1 MASSNVVNPKLSQTR
16 IGPMK
21 EKDWDY
27 VFQAN
32 KILHCS
38 LVNATTHRMERA
50 SHAGEFHAVFVTS
63 LFTLKF
69 EAFRLKNS
77 NEDDAE
83 VNLPQD
89 DERAKIP
96 VWTLASN
103 PSRAYIRETNSEFE
117 TSAMMSGYS
126 KKSFDVGLDASYKK
140 LSLGAKYERSTENS
154 FKDESTYGRKRST
167 MLTFYEIPIVELSL
181 HKSNCRVSDACRQ
194 HLVKLRDQRRFGDLM
209 EFFDKY
215 GTVYAKKVVLGGCLI
230 NAKLFY
236 AETVEETTERQEGI
250 KKHASVSL
258 GIDSLSIKGGYS
270 GEHGTQKKDESSA
283 TTDQT
288 KIDWTAYGGNA
299 ALVSE

>member
-1 MASSNVVNPKLSQTR
+1 MASFNVANPKLTQTS

-21 EKDWDY
+21 ERDWDY
-27 VFQAN
+27 VFQAK

-50 SHAGEFHAVFVTS
+50 SHA
-63 LFTLKF
+63 
-69 EAFRLKNS
+69 AFRLKTS
-77 NEDDAE
+77 NEDDSE
-83 VNLPQD
+83 VDLPQE

-126 KKSFDVGLDASYKK
+126 KKSFDIGVDASYKK
-140 LSLGAKYERSTENS
+140 LSLGAKYERSTEKS

-230 NAKLFY
+230 NTKLFY

-250 KKHASVSL
+250 KKHASASL
-258 GIDSLSIKGGYS
+258 GIDPLSIKSGYS
-270 GEHGTQKKDESSA
+270 GEHGTQKER
-283 TTDQT
+283 
-288 KIDWTAYGGNA
+288 
-299 ALVSE
+299 